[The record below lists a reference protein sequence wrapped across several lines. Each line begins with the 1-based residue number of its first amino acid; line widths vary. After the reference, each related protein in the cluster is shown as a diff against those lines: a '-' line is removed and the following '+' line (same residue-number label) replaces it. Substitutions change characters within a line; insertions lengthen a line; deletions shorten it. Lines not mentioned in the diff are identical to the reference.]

1 MPARRKQSEGHTPE
15 ERTRADLRVVP
26 PFPKV
31 EHPYYDPRKKPWARR
46 LLKQDWFW
54 AMLLGLVVG
63 GLLSLVTSV
72 R

>member
-31 EHPYYDPRKKPWARR
+31 ERQVSDTVDVQRINPER
-46 LLKQDWFW
+46 QQ
-54 AMLLGLVVG
+54 
-63 GLLSLVTSV
+63 SV
-72 R
+72 